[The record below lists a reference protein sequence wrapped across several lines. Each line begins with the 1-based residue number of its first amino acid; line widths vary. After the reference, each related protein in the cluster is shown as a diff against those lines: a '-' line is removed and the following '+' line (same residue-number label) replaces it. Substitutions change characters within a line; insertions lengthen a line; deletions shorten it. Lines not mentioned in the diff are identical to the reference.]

1 MDAKSDLQ
9 LSVDPHREVLAA
21 ARPQLQTGVYVRA
34 KDTSGKYVSADLYAL
49 DAESVR
55 ALLLAKPSEWVNN
68 LVLILLGHQV

>member
-9 LSVDPHREVLAA
+9 LSIDPHRHILAQVV
-21 ARPQLQTGVYVRA
+21 PHMQTGVYVLA
-34 KDTSGKYVSADLYAL
+34 TLPGGGFDSVDLCMLDT
-49 DAESVR
+49 ESVR